1 MLNLYK
7 HRIMGTIVGLIL
19 PVIAIYAADESASH
33 APGHW
38 SGTATF
44 GLITWS
50 DLKDL
55 EPDAGGGFDSLGFIV
70 ELAGHKHV
78 ARWGSAD
85 VLIGV
90 DFGISAT
97 QSDIP
102 GNTEDFTQRGLYLTP
117 SIKFRFGERSRRY
130 LNMEAGLGWYQVDI
144 AELICD
150 EDILN
155 NIVCIEIAEPYDEDA
170 LGGYLG
176 ISGGFGGGFIM
187 GLKVHFA
194 DFGKVTGLGPDT
206 GDLKGP
212 IYIFSLGGAFGG

>member
-7 HRIMGTIVGLIL
+7 HWITGAIVGLIL
-19 PVIAIYAADESASH
+19 PVISTYAADESVPDAQ
-33 APGHW
+33 GRW

-44 GLITWS
+44 GLMTWN
-50 DLKDL
+50 DLRDL
-55 EPDAGGGFDSLGFIV
+55 EPAAGGGFDSLGFVV

-90 DFGISAT
+90 DLGFSAT

-102 GNTEDFTQRGLYLTP
+102 GSTENFTETGEYLTP
-117 SIKFRFGERSRRY
+117 SMKFRFGERSRRY
-130 LNMEAGLGWYQVDI
+130 LNLEAGLGWYQVDF

-150 EDILN
+150 EDNFN
-155 NIVCIEIAEPYDEDA
+155 NIVCIEIAEPYDEDT

>member
-1 MLNLYK
+1 MLDLYK
-7 HRIMGTIVGLIL
+7 HWITGAIVGLTL
-19 PVIAIYAADESASH
+19 PVISIYAADESVPY

-44 GLITWS
+44 GLMTWS

-78 ARWGSAD
+78 ARWGPAD

-90 DFGISAT
+90 DLGISAT

-130 LNMEAGLGWYQVDI
+130 LNLEAGLGWYQVDV

-150 EDILN
+150 DDIFN
-155 NIVCIEIAEPYDEDA
+155 NIVCIEIAEPYDKDV

-176 ISGGFGGGFIM
+176 ITGGFGSGFIV

-194 DFGKVTGLGPDT
+194 DFGNVTGLGPDT